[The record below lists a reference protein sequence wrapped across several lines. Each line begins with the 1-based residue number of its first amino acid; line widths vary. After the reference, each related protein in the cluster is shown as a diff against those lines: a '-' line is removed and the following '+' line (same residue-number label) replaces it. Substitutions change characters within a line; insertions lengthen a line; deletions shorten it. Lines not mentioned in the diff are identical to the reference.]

1 MATRTRGER
10 NNNPLNIEYNPKNN
24 WKGARRPR
32 VDRRFEEFDTISDGI
47 RAALIIIR
55 KYMAPKPLGYGC
67 NTIAKLITRWAP
79 PSENDCRNYI
89 RFVSIRS
96 IIPEDYPLKFRDK
109 DAICAIVS
117 AMAMMESKINIT
129 PQFIATIYDR
139 LN

>member
-1 MATRTRGER
+1 MAIRTRGER
-10 NNNPLNIEYNPKNN
+10 NNNPLNIEFNPRNK

-32 VDRRFEEFDTISDGI
+32 VDRRFEEFDTLSDGI

-89 RFVSIRS
+89 HYVSIQAN
-96 IIPEDYPLKFRDK
+96 IPDDRPLKFLDRET
-109 DAICAIVS
+109 ICAIIS
-117 AMAMMESKINIT
+117 AMAMMESKMNIT

-139 LN
+139 L

>member
-10 NNNPLNIEYNPKNN
+10 NNNPLNIEFNPKNN

-32 VDRRFEEFDTISDGI
+32 VDRRFEEFNTIDDGI

-89 RFVSIRS
+89 QYVSFQTS
-96 IIPEDYPLKFRDK
+96 FLEDHPLKFTDRD
-109 DAICAIVS
+109 AVCAIVS
-117 AMAMMESKINIT
+117 AMAMMESKMSIT
-129 PQFIATIYDR
+129 PQFIASIYDR
-139 LN
+139 LC

>member
-10 NNNPLNIEYNPKNN
+10 NNNPLNIEFNPRNN

-32 VDRRFEEFDTISDGI
+32 VDRRFEEFNTINDGI

-55 KYMAPKPLGYGC
+55 KYMTPKPLGYGC
-67 NTIAKLITRWAP
+67 NTIAKLIARWAP

-96 IIPEDYPLKFRDK
+96 IIPEDYPLNFRDR

-117 AMAMMESKINIT
+117 AMAMMESKMNIT
-129 PQFIATIYDR
+129 PQFIASIYDR
-139 LN
+139 L